1 MDTLRTAT
9 RPVKT
14 CTGHTLYEHAGHLT
28 LEIISGRV
36 NKWYRLTP
44 VASDFGAAF
53 RLEGGC
59 GDKLAGGE
67 ASYDV
72 LLDGDATSCTCP
84 GFAFTGGCKHAS
96 ALLALQ
102 SEGRI

>member
-1 MDTLRTAT
+1 MATVVPLT
-9 RPVKT
+9 RPVKS
-14 CTGHTLYEHAGHLT
+14 CTGYTLYEHDGLLT

-59 GDKLAGGE
+59 GDKLAGDAE
-67 ASYDV
+67 AYDV
-72 LLDGDATSCTCP
+72 NLDGRNTSCTCP
-84 GFAFTGGCKHAS
+84 GFCYTGGCKHAS

>member
-1 MDTLRTAT
+1 MTTLVLPT

-14 CTGHTLYEHAGHLT
+14 CTAYTLYEHAGYLT

-44 VASDFGAAF
+44 AASDFGAAF
-53 RLEGGC
+53 CLEGGC
-59 GDKLAGGE
+59 GDKLAGGAE
-67 ASYDV
+67 SYDV
-72 LLDGDATSCTCP
+72 LLDGRNTSCTCP
-84 GFAFTGGCKHAS
+84 GFCYTGGCKHAS